1 MRTHADTANQNCGL
15 ANLTDAELENNSLF
29 VCRECDNKLF
39 VTLTTLNNHVRSQHT
54 EYRTLN
60 NLQLVEQAL
69 FRDLDG
75 NYTSEWKDGLLFL
88 QQLQHKPPPFR
99 QPLTTK
105 IRWRLEQHVSETFL
119 KVVELNNE
127 ALKPTQHN
135 PSRQQRNFDPWPLL
149 QLQILFEQL
158 ILFPIN
164 AATTDPKKGLNSII
178 HERLRKFKQGKIR
191 ELYEEAHLI
200 QSKTPKQ
207 QAENPVSIQKSAQ
220 LAADLDNFKT
230 ANARVT
236 KHAPVALINNDNLH
250 VLQGLHPP
258 SLQRGC
264 IKARTNTRSGGTKRK
279 FKATPAQIVQTLS
292 HLNRGKATGINCD
305 SLDLYINAARRLNL
319 NNNQDYIKA
328 QALAGFFNKV
338 INGDVPHEFETFIR
352 QTYLVA
358 LEKDP
363 DDKTKLRPLGVPSA
377 IRRISGILILKEYAP
392 TFAEYLLPYNYAIG
406 VNGGIDLVI
415 KSIQLAVDRYI
426 IEPENNGDLPSRA
439 LVSLDIRN
447 MFNAVSRERL
457 REIISQK
464 FPTLEA
470 YSDLIYDGNGET
482 FVRLEN
488 GEWTVIPVEEGFSQG
503 CPASPVFAALVL
515 HDILSTIQPE
525 LERRAAQRKAL
536 GDNGDDGL
544 G

>member
-1 MRTHADTANQNCGL
+1 
-15 ANLTDAELENNSLF
+15 
-29 VCRECDNKLF
+29 
-39 VTLTTLNNHVRSQHT
+39 
-54 EYRTLN
+54 
-60 NLQLVEQAL
+60 
-69 FRDLDG
+69 
-75 NYTSEWKDGLLFL
+75 
-88 QQLQHKPPPFR
+88 
-99 QPLTTK
+99 
-105 IRWRLEQHVSETFL
+105 
-119 KVVELNNE
+119 VELNNE
-127 ALKPTQHN
+127 AQKPTQHN
-135 PSRQQRNFDPWPLL
+135 SSRQQRNFDPWPLL

-258 SLQRGC
+258 SLQWGC
-264 IKARTNTRSGGTKRK
+264 IKARTNTRSGGTTRK
-279 FKATPAQIVQTLS
+279 FKATPSQIVQTLS

-319 NNNQDYIKA
+319 SNNQDYIKA

-338 INGDVPHEFETFIR
+338 VNGDVPQEFQTFIR

-363 DDKTKLRPLGVPSA
+363 DDKTKLRPLDVPYSE
-377 IRRISGILILKEYAP
+377 SY
-392 TFAEYLLPYNYAIG
+392 YN
-406 VNGGIDLVI
+406 
-415 KSIQLAVDRYI
+415 SLADV
-426 IEPENNGDLPSRA
+426 A
-439 LVSLDIRN
+439 L
-447 MFNAVSRERL
+447 
-457 REIISQK
+457 
-464 FPTLEA
+464 
-470 YSDLIYDGNGET
+470 
-482 FVRLEN
+482 
-488 GEWTVIPVEEGFSQG
+488 
-503 CPASPVFAALVL
+503 
-515 HDILSTIQPE
+515 
-525 LERRAAQRKAL
+525 
-536 GDNGDDGL
+536 
-544 G
+544 